1 MANSAEKK
9 AFIDK
14 MWNAIKGLD
23 LKGLFPSVL
32 IAQAALESGWGKSEL
47 ASKHNNYFGI
57 KKHNWKG
64 KTVKYW
70 TTEYDKNGNKYRV
83 LADFRAYD
91 TLAEGI
97 ADRNKFLRENKRYA
111 LNGVFDAKTPEEQVQ
126 ALKNA
131 GYATGVKYVSS
142 IMNTINANDLTKFDG
157 QKKKIKSSNATTSN
171 KEDNKMGRN
180 LSIIILVLGVAIV
193 GTSVFSLVKSLKK

>member
-9 AFIDK
+9 AFIEK

-32 IAQAALESGWGKSEL
+32 IAQAALESNWGQSDL
-47 ASKHNNYFGI
+47 AKKYNNYFGI
-57 KKHNWKG
+57 KKHNWQG
-64 KTVKYW
+64 KTAKFW
-70 TTEYDKNGNKYRV
+70 TTEVKNGQKIRIQSE
-83 LADFRAYD
+83 FRAYD

-97 ADRNKFLRENKRYA
+97 ADRNKFLRENQRYA
-111 LNGVFDAKTPEEQVQ
+111 LNGVFVANTPQEQVQ

-131 GYATGVKYVSS
+131 GYATATNYVSA

-180 LSIIILVLGVAIV
+180 LSIIILVLGIAIV
-193 GTSVFSLVKSLKK
+193 GTSVISLVKSLKK